1 MKKYIIRVVLAVFIV
16 FVLSVTGFKIYN
28 HSLLKTTDFE
38 VRQWFFMH
46 GSNFEDA
53 RINVIANINDYDLE
67 KMMNKIRRYY
77 EVQHGRADNLHITLF
92 NSEEDFKE
100 FINYE
105 EMTFDKD

>member
-28 HSLLKTTDFE
+28 HSLLSTTDFE
-38 VRQWFFMH
+38 VRQWFFMC

-53 RINVIANINDYDLE
+53 RINVIANINEYDLE

-77 EVQHGRADNLHITLF
+77 EVQHGRADSLHITLF

-100 FINYE
+100 FVNYE
-105 EMTFDKD
+105 EMIFDKD